1 MQIHLKDLLRRGP
14 LSILASSMPGLV
26 NYAIILL
33 LVYSGKTADAGLYR
47 LVFSIFSLAAILT
60 FLDSSKVFVRAAAEN
75 NSRAMAEL
83 FVGRVYLSG
92 LCFVL
97 AGAVMA
103 LWFWMG
109 WPTAHLTFTTIG
121 IALFAAFYYGV
132 FDFYAPLLQAR
143 QEFLRFF
150 FFSLIKYLTAFVVF
164 GGMLAFGASVL
175 NATLVQLGVMAGFH
189 ALFFAMV
196 VRARLDFSNVS
207 FDLLPAMRQP
217 GASEGV
223 TLSIANALP
232 NSLEHIDKLMIGA
245 LFGLD
250 ALGLYTLGFSTG
262 RFIYNT
268 LKPAIYVF
276 YRRFVEHL
284 PSTKVVLSVG
294 LFFTGFGLVCA
305 GLFYFAVQNV
315 PALNRFKGT
324 EVVTIIIFLSYGVAM
339 ADAVY
344 AQAFAINRKAR
355 SSRLL
360 SAGLWASAA
369 CLAMFALASLFPVH
383 IALALFAA
391 HYFVRHALTL
401 VILLMGKPEGETA

>member
-1 MQIHLKDLLRRGP
+1 MRNHFKDLLLRGP
-14 LSILASSMPGLV
+14 LSILASSLPGLV

-47 LVFSIFSLAAILT
+47 LVLAIFSLAAILT
-60 FLDSSKVFVRAAAEN
+60 FLDSSKVFVRAVAEN
-75 NSRAMAEL
+75 DSHGMAEL
-83 FVGRVYLSG
+83 FIGRVYLSG
-92 LCFVL
+92 LCFAL
-97 AGAVMA
+97 AGFVAA

-109 WPTAHLTFTTIG
+109 WPSANLTPTTIA
-121 IALFAAFYYGV
+121 IVVFAAFHYGV

-150 FFSLIKYLTAFVVF
+150 LFAFAKHSVAFLAFVAL
-164 GGMLAFGASVL
+164 LAMGTSVL
-175 NATLVQLGVMAGFH
+175 TTTLVQLGVMTAFH

-196 VRARLDFSNVS
+196 VYSRLDFSGVS
-207 FDLLPAMRQP
+207 FGPFSAMRRP
-217 GASEGV
+217 GARESMTISV
-223 TLSIANALP
+223 ANALP
-232 NSLEHIDKLMIGA
+232 NSLEHIDKLIIGA

-284 PSTKVVLSVG
+284 PSGRIVLSVG
-294 LFFTGFGLVCA
+294 LFFTAFGMVCA
-305 GLFYFAVQNV
+305 ALFYLAVQNV

-324 EVVTIIIFLSYGVAM
+324 EVVTVIIFLSYGVAM

-344 AQAFAINRKAR
+344 SQAFAINRKAR

-360 SAGLWASAA
+360 HAGLWASGA
-369 CLAMFALASLFPVH
+369 CLLIFALATLFPMD
-383 IALALFAA
+383 IALAMFAA
-391 HYFVRHALTL
+391 HYFVRHAVTL
-401 VILLMGKPEGETA
+401 AILLMRGPESEAA